1 MKNQKQSMLTFLFLT
16 LSFGL
21 CTMQAQIQEMPEETL
36 EAFAT
41 RVGEIETVLKE
52 ADVAHNNGDIE
63 TFEAKVEEAQNL
75 ANPEEAAMPSQPDEP
90 TVAPEQVAA
99 ELKAEVA
106 ETKEEL
112 ATEAREEEN
121 MAAKEDQE
129 VKEMQQQ
136 EVKEEAKAEQPQK
149 EQVETKWKQKMMAKK
164 EDWNKK
170 RAARKNKLEA
180 KHKTKSSHR
189 HNKVRK
195 TRKTKTSAQTK

>member
-1 MKNQKQSMLTFLFLT
+1 MLTFLLLT

-36 EAFAT
+36 EAFET
-41 RVGEIETVLKE
+41 RVDEINTLLKE
-52 ADVAHNNGDIE
+52 ADVAHHNGDVE
-63 TFEAKVEEAQNL
+63 TFEAKIEEAQEL

-90 TVAPEQVAA
+90 TVAAEQVAA

-170 RAARKNKLEA
+170 KSCKKKQARS
-180 KHKTKSSHR
+180 KT
-189 HNKVRK
+189 
-195 TRKTKTSAQTK
+195 